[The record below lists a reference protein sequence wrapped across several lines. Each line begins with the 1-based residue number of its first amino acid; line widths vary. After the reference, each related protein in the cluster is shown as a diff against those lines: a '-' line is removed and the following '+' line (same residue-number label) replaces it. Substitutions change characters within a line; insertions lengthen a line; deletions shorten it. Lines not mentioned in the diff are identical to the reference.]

1 VPDAIG
7 AAALTAAEDPKAPPE
22 DMIRRE
28 CVKVTIIKAET
39 LHHIPKVGPVPE
51 NIVSYFITQLQ
62 AFHNQLPDWM
72 SLGSLIANED
82 NNLMIQFRPV
92 IFYVHLFYLS
102 AVMLLARRLVVAHV
116 ALDSTGKVALPTMAH
131 RAIRDGFI
139 AAKATAQVLESI
151 LGEFKV
157 VQVCWLC
164 M

>member
-7 AAALTAAEDPKAPPE
+7 AAALTVAEDPNAPPE

-39 LHHIPKVGPVPE
+39 LHRIPKVGPVPE
-51 NIVSYFITQLQ
+51 HIVSYFHTRLQ
-62 AFHNQLPDWM
+62 VFHNQLPGWM
-72 SLGSLIANED
+72 SLAPSIPNED
-82 NNLMIQFRPV
+82 NNLMTQFRPA

-102 AVMLLARRLVVAHV
+102 AMMLLARRLVVAHV
-116 ALDSTGKVALPTMAH
+116 ALDATGKVALPSAAH
-131 RAIRDGFI
+131 RAIKDGFV
-139 AAKATAQVLESI
+139 AAQTNAQVLQSM
-151 LGEFKV
+151 LGECKV